1 MGGIL
6 IINKISE
13 HSIKLKSSLNHE
25 DYVLIHALEQE
36 CIRQEQIALKL
47 ELDYKLEDAAQRSYE
62 SSTSDINEF
71 MYFNGKQLVG
81 YIGIMSFGGRS
92 LEMTGMVHP
101 DYRQL
106 GVFSKLHE
114 LVLAECKR
122 RNTDSLLLLCDN
134 KSTPGRKFLAKIGA
148 AYRYSEYE
156 MYLTEPSEIS
166 RELFQ
171 GVSLRKTANA
181 DAREVARQNAI
192 YFEVRRDRESEE
204 ADYEHTILP
213 EEEEKRGMTIYI
225 AEKDGQIIGKVH
237 LQLIHCI
244 GGIYGLGILPEYR
257 GRGLGRALLL
267 EAIEKLKDANAD
279 KIMLQV
285 EAKNAKAL
293 GLYKSCGFRETSVM
307 DYYELPS

>member
-1 MGGIL
+1 
-6 IINKISE
+6 
-13 HSIKLKSSLNHE
+13 
-25 DYVLIHALEQE
+25 
-36 CIRQEQIALKL
+36 
-47 ELDYKLEDAAQRSYE
+47 
-62 SSTSDINEF
+62 
-71 MYFNGKQLVG
+71 
-81 YIGIMSFGGRS
+81 
-92 LEMTGMVHP
+92 
-101 DYRQL
+101 
-106 GVFSKLHE
+106 
-114 LVLAECKR
+114 
-122 RNTDSLLLLCDN
+122 
-134 KSTPGRKFLAKIGA
+134 
-148 AYRYSEYE
+148 

-171 GVSLRKTANA
+171 GVSLRKAANA

-204 ADYEHTILP
+204 ADFEHTILP

-225 AEKDGQIIGKVH
+225 AEKDRQIIGKVH